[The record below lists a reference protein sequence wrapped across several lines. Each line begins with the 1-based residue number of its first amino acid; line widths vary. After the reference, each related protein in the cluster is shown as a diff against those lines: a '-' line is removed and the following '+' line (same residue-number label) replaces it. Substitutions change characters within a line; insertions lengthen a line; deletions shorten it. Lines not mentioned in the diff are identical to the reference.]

1 MVTISND
8 HLVVEISLEGA
19 ELTSIKDAETGHEF
33 LWQGDPAFWG
43 RHAPVLFPNV
53 GRVKGDRY
61 YFDDEEYEIS
71 QHGFARDM
79 TFTEQIVTA
88 NSATF
93 NLKSNALTLEKYPF
107 DFSFQITYI
116 LHENQI
122 TVSYEILNPGD
133 KVLYYSVGGH
143 PAFNVSQTKD
153 SKGHDEFDQVY
164 FKFSPEGQ
172 YLHIPL
178 TKDGLVRLDAAK
190 YQSVTKEALTH
201 KSFKNDA
208 LIYQIGKQT
217 EVSLIDEAADTE
229 ILVRSSRMPFVGI
242 WSPYPKRAGFVCIE
256 PWAGLAD
263 DENTD
268 GDYATKYGSQSLGP
282 NEIRTHDYT
291 IDFIKR

>member
-8 HLVVEISLEGA
+8 DLIVEISLEGA
-19 ELTSIKDAETGHEF
+19 ELTSIKDAKTGHEY
-33 LWQGDPAFWG
+33 LWQGDPAFWK

-53 GRVKGDRY
+53 GRVKDDQY
-61 YFDDEEYEIS
+61 QFDGKTYHIS

-79 TFTEQIVTA
+79 AFTEQMVTS

-93 NLKSNALTLEKYPF
+93 NLKSSPETLEKYPF
-107 DFSFQITYI
+107 EFSFQITYI
-116 LHENQI
+116 LHDNQI
-122 TVSYEILNPGD
+122 TVSYEILNPSD
-133 KVLYYSVGGH
+133 DVIYYSVGGH

-153 SKGHDEFDQVY
+153 EKGHDEFDQIYVQ
-164 FKFSPEGQ
+164 FSPQGQ

-190 YQSVTKEALTH
+190 YESVTKEALTH

-217 EVSLIDEAADTE
+217 EVSLIDEAAGLE
-229 ILVRSSRMPFVGI
+229 ILVKSSRMPFVGV

-263 DENTD
+263 DEHSD
-268 GDYATKYGSQSLGP
+268 GDYASKYASQSLGP